1 MWLPVLGRSRKDKR
15 DVRNNKSDIGKHP
28 SLSVTLRRMARW
40 LELRSFGLTPE
51 HFTLAEAK
59 RAAVAV
65 AAPLVLVVGS
75 GQYHMGWAIFASF
88 WTCLCDSPGPDKQRR
103 FLLLLFVLLG
113 TLIAFIGAW
122 VASFGYPVP
131 LIAGPLLVFASVL
144 LPSRLAHSNMVST
157 LLAVVSVVAVGFPKP
172 LVPAM
177 VQALAFLGGSLWA
190 FVLINWLMRIDP
202 WVPVRQA
209 ASAVLMRLTDMVSDL
224 VVTGDRPHRDYQWH
238 PDHATHRR
246 SVRIAI
252 ERLRALLVRYQ
263 SAPAKQLRP
272 FATIHDASE
281 TIFSAL
287 IALDHAFILRKGRL
301 EDRIACA
308 FAILDALNACRGAL
322 KKWSATDPALISALG
337 RLHQSGKAMQDE
349 VLKGCLLAVEKALR
363 HAMVPLEQPQPATNF
378 SQSASELVM
387 PLKTAFRH
395 ALRQAAAVLAV
406 YYVAVIFS
414 FGYPYWAT
422 MAVVVVL
429 QGAARITWTRGVE
442 RILGS
447 SLGGILTLGFLH
459 FVDQPLIL
467 ALIVVPLAG
476 LTIALRSVNY
486 TVFVVFLTMLFIM
499 VTELLQSGAGVASA
513 RILDNTIGS
522 LTALVAVFVLWPDFG
537 SPLSALIREG
547 LRANQ
552 AYLDAVESGA
562 DIQTIVKARRAAGL
576 ASTAAEITIH
586 DLGGLMR
593 RFNRV
598 SEQDGA
604 ALRDLRLLAG
614 EAAGAWH
621 RRLQQDAT
629 H

>member
-1 MWLPVLGRSRKDKR
+1 MQDLR
-15 DVRNNKSDIGKHP
+15 DHNSGVGKHS
-28 SLSVTLRRMARW
+28 SLPVTLRRMARW

-51 HFTLAEAK
+51 HFTLAEAR

-65 AAPLVLVVGS
+65 AVPLVLVVGS

-88 WTCLCDSPGPDKQRR
+88 WTCLCDSPGSDKQRR
-103 FLLLLFVLLG
+103 FQLLLFALCG
-113 TLIAFIGAW
+113 TLIAFVGAW
-122 VASFGYPVP
+122 VASLGYPVP

-144 LPSRLAHSNMVST
+144 LPSRLPHSGMVST

-172 LVPAM
+172 LVPAAL
-177 VQALAFLGGSLWA
+177 QALAFLGGSLWA
-190 FVLINWLMRIDP
+190 FVLITWLMRIDP
-202 WVPVRQA
+202 WLPVRQS

-224 VVTGDRPHRDYQWH
+224 VVTADRPHRDYQWH

-246 SVRIAI
+246 SVRMAI
-252 ERLRALLVRYQ
+252 ERLRLLMVRYQ
-263 SAPAKQLRP
+263 GAPAKQFRP
-272 FATIHDASE
+272 FATLHHSSE

-287 IALDHAFILRKGRL
+287 IALDHAFIVKKGRS

-308 FAILDALNACRGAL
+308 FAILDALNASRAAL
-322 KKWSATDPALISALG
+322 KKWSASEPVFIKALE
-337 RLHQSGKAMQDE
+337 RLHQASVAMQDE
-349 VLKGCLLAVEKALR
+349 TLKGCLLAVEQALR
-363 HAMVPLEQPQPATNF
+363 RTMLPFEQPQAVLSFTH
-378 SQSASELVM
+378 SAHEGVM
-387 PLKTAFRH
+387 PLNVAFRH
-395 ALRQAAAVLAV
+395 ALRQATAVLAV
-406 YYVAVIFS
+406 YYVALIFS

-429 QGAARITWTRGVE
+429 QGAARFTWTRGVE

-486 TVFVVFLTMLFIM
+486 TVFVLFLTMLFIM
-499 VTELLQSGAGVASA
+499 VTEMLQSGAGVASA
-513 RILDNTIGS
+513 RIVDNTVGS
-522 LTALVAVFVLWPDFG
+522 LTALVAILVLWPDFG
-537 SPLSALIREG
+537 SPLSALIQEG

-562 DIQTIVKARRAAGL
+562 DLQTIIKARRAAGL
-576 ASTAAEITIH
+576 ASTAAEVAIH
-586 DLGGLMR
+586 DLGGLLR

-598 SEQDGA
+598 SEEDGA

-621 RRLQQDAT
+621 RRLQQNDKP
-629 H
+629 